1 MQLRGVVFVAAE
13 TGASQSKILVA
24 IAVFFIFAGVG
35 ARASQE
41 SVDRETQAALALD
54 AHPTR
59 GAAQFGRNCA
69 SCHGRQAQGDAD
81 RAIPALAG
89 QRFTYL
95 VRQLADFAGA
105 ERDSN
110 TMHRVLGQ
118 KELRRRQSWVD
129 IAAYLNRAPR
139 SGRAQ
144 TGDGAQLARGRD
156 IFREHCAA
164 CHRGDA
170 HGDDDGYV
178 PSLRNQHYPYL
189 VNQLHKLGEGRRHN
203 VDADLV
209 RLLGNF
215 DDRDIR
221 ATADYLSR
229 LQGAGAVHK
238 IMRDDGVVVD

>member
-24 IAVFFIFAGVG
+24 IAVFFTFAGVG

-59 GAAQFGRNCA
+59 GAAQFGRYCA

-110 TMHRVLGQ
+110 TMHRVLSQ
-118 KELRRRQSWVD
+118 KE
-129 IAAYLNRAPR
+129 IAPAAKL
-139 SGRAQ
+139 GR
-144 TGDGAQLARGRD
+144 
-156 IFREHCAA
+156 
-164 CHRGDA
+164 HRG
-170 HGDDDGYV
+170 V
-178 PSLRNQHYPYL
+178 S
-189 VNQLHKLGEGRRHN
+189 
-203 VDADLV
+203 
-209 RLLGNF
+209 
-215 DDRDIR
+215 
-221 ATADYLSR
+221 
-229 LQGAGAVHK
+229 
-238 IMRDDGVVVD
+238 